1 MPVFTFFAV
10 TGPLL
15 LAALIALSAYLD
27 PSGAPAPA
35 DFFGIRTAQ
44 ANVDVDAAGPQDDAP
59 SAFARLKARP
69 VGR

>member
-1 MPVFTFFAV
+1 MPVLTFFGV

-15 LAALIALSAYLD
+15 LAALLALSAYLD

-44 ANVDVDAAGPQDDAP
+44 ANAGVDTVGPQGSP
-59 SAFARLKARP
+59 SDYDRLKFRP